1 VECVFCGIVRGEA
14 PCFKVYEDELTL
26 AFMDIQPVA
35 DGHALVVTK
44 QHFANIFEASPE
56 ALSAVTATAGR
67 VARAIRQE
75 LGPEGLMVFQ
85 LNGAAAGQTVFH
97 YHVHLIPRSS
107 GDALRLHSRVRGED
121 AELLRIAK
129 LLASRCH

>member
-1 VECVFCGIVRGEA
+1 MECIFCGIVRGEA

-26 AFMDIQPVA
+26 AFMDVLPVA
-35 DGHALVVTK
+35 DGHTLVVTK
-44 QHFANIFEASPE
+44 QHFENIFEASPE
-56 ALSAVTATAGR
+56 ALSAVTATAAR
-67 VARAIRQE
+67 VARAIREE

-97 YHVHLIPRSS
+97 YHMHLIPRST
-107 GDALRLHSRVRGED
+107 GEELRLHSRVRGDD

-129 LLASRCH
+129 LLASRCR